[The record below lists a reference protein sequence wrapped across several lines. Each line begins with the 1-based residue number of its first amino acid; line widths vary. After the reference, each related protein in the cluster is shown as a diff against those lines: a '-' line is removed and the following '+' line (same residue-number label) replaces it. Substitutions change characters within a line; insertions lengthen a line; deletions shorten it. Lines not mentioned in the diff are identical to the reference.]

1 MNNKVDPTTKRE
13 SLSELLGQLAKNSA
27 AVVHNEIELV
37 IQRIN
42 EMMNSTLSGVL
53 IIVTGAMIVFAAF
66 MFFSAALIITLTY
79 YMPPI
84 ISLLVTGV
92 VFALFG
98 FVIALI
104 GYKKLNKYV
113 RTSGATQIQ
122 KEGENNE

>member
-1 MNNKVDPTTKRE
+1 MNNKVDPTTQRE

-53 IIVTGAMIVFAAF
+53 IIVTGAMIIFAAF

-92 VFALFG
+92 VFSLFG

>member
-1 MNNKVDPTTKRE
+1 MNNKVDPTTQRE

-79 YMPPI
+79 YMSPI

-92 VFALFG
+92 VFSLFG
-98 FVIALI
+98 FLIALI
-104 GYKKLNKYV
+104 GYRKLNNYV
-113 RTSGATQIQ
+113 RTSRATQIQ

>member
-1 MNNKVDPTTKRE
+1 MNNKVDPTTQRE

-53 IIVTGAMIVFAAF
+53 IIVTGAMIIFAAF

-113 RTSGATQIQ
+113 RKSGATQIQ